1 MARIYK
7 ESRYVLQLLIG
18 KSYGAQYD
26 DVKISFYTKNP
37 SNQVMAGDDI
47 TIKGNVAEVMVDS
60 TLFDNLEEGLIKY
73 IVYGTKDGIPFIE
86 ERQSN
91 YFLKTPLDFKPT
103 TCILEDKSVTPSMG
117 DRDGNNL
124 IVVEESEGYDGLSRV
139 VIDPQTLYNEGV
151 EAGRAEGG
159 SCNLGE
165 TEFEFGISD
174 FNDIFEL
181 SSSDE
186 GYDGWSKVTIKFFK
200 GDWANIYNAGKIFED
215 YNNGNSPGVG
225 NYGYVC
231 GKITEIQEVNTSV
244 DNNYAS
250 FTLDNCFKVD
260 KCKWAYWD
268 YNRKE
273 QFESEDQIKVDACAV
288 VFGVFQDNNGSLQFE
303 EGTSKIIAYQEC
315 AGGSCNLINPIVFS
329 KEAGNTINAENVQIP
344 TFVYEGNQYYNVDSF
359 NLADIEE
366 FKIHILF
373 KPNNRG
379 HEEPINV
386 FGCEDTDWDNTTFGA
401 RIYQGQI
408 YFRMSGQDVASP
420 YTENAW
426 YDVEMGYNTTKRWVI
441 VNGETLLET
450 EHTSFNRPRQTLMIG
465 AINSGGNALR
475 PFYGKIAAIYIESN
489 GNQVWLLPKEDGAM
503 YVYWNNRNNRRNSIS
518 GDNNARFEN
527 DYISGDGM
535 KSITWLG
542 NLEDKWV
549 TPSMSERDDNGYIV
563 VSPSEGYNGLKRTVI
578 NPQTLYNEGFEAGRA
593 EGGGGGSCNLGV
605 LDWALTSPNGQQK
618 NASDDGYD
626 GYSQVIVRPE
636 NIIAQEKENAIN
648 DFKNKMS
655 EITITENGTYSIDDT
670 ELTHSISFDGN
681 SYFDTG
687 IVPTENIKIEV
698 CIKVT
703 NGNDSQMG
711 GIIIGGG
718 IDPVNNDTENRGIA
732 IGMGRGAIYG
742 KWGAIKS
749 WNKPYDYVKTT
760 TVVLQKTDDSWQWD
774 TEKGSFGASTLYI
787 GGYNRNGE
795 EVEEK
800 FTQSIVYIKIWTDR
814 NDDST
819 MTLFRPKNM
828 AQGGFGMVNSEGTE
842 YNYVENLGNGTATFV
857 EENVNKYPNGFKRVE
872 VNVSPK
878 INIQEAGI
886 KLSDSTFTE
895 VPEWADFEGI
905 TDMKKMFSACKNLQ
919 TIPLIDTR
927 NVTDMGY
934 MFSACK
940 NLQTIPQIDTSNVT
954 NMSFMFA
961 SCNSLQTMPLLDT
974 SNVTDMYA
982 MLNACSNL
990 QTIPLLNT
998 SNVTNMNDMFSN
1010 CSNLQTIPQIDTR
1023 NVKDMG
1029 HMFENCYS
1037 LQTIPQIDT
1046 SNVTDMSYMF
1056 YNCPNLQTIPQID
1069 TSNVTNMNYMFSYC
1083 TNLQTLPKFNC
1094 QKIKNIAMYFCSDTD
1109 DMSSLTDVGGWE
1121 NLSCNWSDN
1130 YGLAL
1135 CPNLT
1140 RQSCINILNGL
1151 YDFVGNGSTETRTL
1165 KVHPNFLT
1173 TVGDEISI
1181 GTRKGWTIV

>member
-18 KSYGAQYD
+18 KSYVAQYE

-37 SNQVMAGDDI
+37 SNQVMADDDI

-60 TLFDNLEEGLIKY
+60 TLFDNLEDGLISY

-117 DRDGNNL
+117 DRNDDGY
-124 IVVEESEGYDGLSRV
+124 IIIEKSEGYDGLSRV

-151 EAGRAEGG
+151 EAGRAECSGPAPAPPQDGWGMTGYFNNWGNTPDIPFEENGEGEGRPYKVIRNFEAVQGEFKIRRNNAWTDSRTASFRNIPQFAKLIKGDSNMSINDGVWDIYLFFGNDGVPNEMLVLNPGTDLSTIQYEYTLNLSADKESAIFFIGDGFDFSTEHYYGG
-159 SCNLGE
+159 SATIPMKYGCIYSINVYM
-165 TEFEFGISD
+165 
-174 FNDIFEL
+174 
-181 SSSDE
+181 E
-186 GYDGWSKVTIKFFK
+186 GYED
-200 GDWANIYNAGKIFED
+200 IYEDITCYNDEERSYTLTKI
-215 YNNGNSPGVG
+215 
-225 NYGYVC
+225 
-231 GKITEIQEVNTSV
+231 
-244 DNNYAS
+244 
-250 FTLDNCFKVD
+250 
-260 KCKWAYWD
+260 
-268 YNRKE
+268 
-273 QFESEDQIKVDACAV
+273 
-288 VFGVFQDNNGSLQFE
+288 
-303 EGTSKIIAYQEC
+303 EG
-315 AGGSCNLINPIVFS
+315 GGCNLINPIVFS
-329 KEAGNTINAENVQIP
+329 EDAGNTINAENVQIP
-344 TFVYEGNQYYNVDSF
+344 TFVYEGNQYYNANSF

-373 KPNNRG
+373 KPNNSG
-379 HEEPINV
+379 DAEPINV

-408 YFRMSGQDVASP
+408 YFRMSGEDVASP
-420 YTENAW
+420 YTENTW
-426 YDVEMGYNTTKRWVI
+426 YDVEMGYNTTKKWVI
-441 VNGETLLET
+441 VNGETLLDAEYA
-450 EHTSFNRPRQTLMIG
+450 SFNRPRQTLMIG
-465 AINSGGNALR
+465 AINSGGNAFR

-489 GNQVWLLPKEDGAM
+489 GNQVWLLPKEDGTM
-503 YVYWNNRNNRRNSIS
+503 YVYWNNRINKWITIS

-549 TPSMSERDDNGYIV
+549 TPSMSERDDNGLIV

-578 NPQTLYNEGFEAGRA
+578 NPQTLYNEGVEAGRA
-593 EGGGGGSCNLGV
+593 EGGQGGSCNLGV
-605 LDWALTSPNGQQK
+605 LDWTLTEPNGQQK

-626 GYSQVIVRPE
+626 GYSAVVVRPE

-648 DFKNKMS
+648 DFKNKMD
-655 EITITENGTYSIDDT
+655 EITITENGTFSIDDT

-718 IDPVNNDTENRGIA
+718 IDPVNNNTENRGIA

-819 MTLFRPKNM
+819 LITYTPKTNGNFD
-828 AQGGFGMVNSEGTE
+828 ANGTE
-842 YNYVENLGNGTATFV
+842 LQRLGEGTATFV
-857 EENVNKYPNGFKRVE
+857 EENVNKYPYGFKRVE
-872 VNVSPK
+872 VNVIPK
-878 INIQEAGI
+878 VNVQEAGI
-886 KLSDSTFTE
+886 KLAYGTFTE

-905 TDMKKMFSACKNLQ
+905 TNMSHMFYECYNLQ
-919 TIPLIDTR
+919 NIPLI
-927 NVTDMGY
+927 
-934 MFSACK
+934 
-940 NLQTIPQIDTSNVT
+940 
-954 NMSFMFA
+954 
-961 SCNSLQTMPLLDT
+961 DT

-982 MLNACSNL
+982 MFEDCSNL
-990 QTIPLLNT
+990 QTIPQLNT
-998 SNVTNMNDMFSN
+998 SNVTNMSAMFMFCN
-1010 CSNLQTIPQIDTR
+1010 NLQTIP
-1023 NVKDMG
+1023 
-1029 HMFENCYS
+1029 E
-1037 LQTIPQIDT
+1037 
-1046 SNVTDMSYMF
+1046 
-1056 YNCPNLQTIPQID
+1056 ID
-1069 TSNVTNMNYMFSYC
+1069 TSNVTNMRFMFSMVPYKE
-1083 TNLQTLPKFNC
+1083 NHLSSLPKFNC
-1094 QKIKNIAMYFCSDTD
+1094 QKVTNISDYFSSNG
-1109 DMSSLTDVGGWE
+1109 MSSLTDVGGWE
-1121 NLSCNWSDN
+1121 NLKCNWDDAS
-1130 YGLAL
+1130 GLVT

-1181 GTRKGWTIV
+1181 GTNKGWQITA